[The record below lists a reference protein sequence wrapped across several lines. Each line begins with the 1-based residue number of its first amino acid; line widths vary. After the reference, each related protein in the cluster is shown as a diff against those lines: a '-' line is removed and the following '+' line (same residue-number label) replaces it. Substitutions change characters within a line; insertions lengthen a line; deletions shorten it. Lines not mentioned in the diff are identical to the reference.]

1 MTRSMVLRRIGAP
14 LELEVRPL
22 PEPGPGE
29 VRIKVEACAICR
41 TDLHVID
48 GDLPNVRLPL
58 VPGHEI
64 VGQVEGGGVST
75 SGIQVGQRVGV
86 PWPGRTCGHCSYCRS
101 ERENLCDHP
110 EFTGYTR
117 DGGFATYVIAM

>member
-1 MTRSMVLRRIGAP
+1 MVLRRIGAP
-14 LELEVRPL
+14 LELEERPL

-64 VGQVEGGGVST
+64 VGQVEGGWSFNIGHP
-75 SGIQVGQRVGV
+75 SG
-86 PWPGRTCGHCSYCRS
+86 TACGCAV
-101 ERENLCDHP
+101 
-110 EFTGYTR
+110 TR
-117 DGGFATYVIAM
+117 PYVWTL